1 MKILQLLLSI
11 VAFIIGF
18 TSFLLI
24 FSLIL
29 ASIFDFRPAPKTR
42 IEIENPIPSAKLQ
55 SNTLQLISWNIGY
68 CGLGKEMDFFYDG
81 GKKVRPDKSLYKKYF
96 SKINDFLNQN
106 KNLDFILLQEV
117 DAFSKRSY
125 RNNQVGSF
133 ANTLNK
139 YCYSF
144 AKNYDVPFVPLPP
157 THPMGRVKSGLL
169 SFAKTTPIKAQ
180 RVSFSGNFAW
190 PKNLFMLD
198 RCFLVQRFKT
208 SESKNL
214 VLINTHNSA
223 YDDGQ
228 LRSQQLE
235 ELKKFVLKE
244 YDNGN
249 YVIVGGDWNQNPPGY
264 NPDEIISGYLTV
276 RNDQGNI
283 QPDFMPVGWI
293 WAYDPNNPTNR
304 SVQFPYKTSSTP
316 TSIIDFFLLS
326 PNIMLNKVNCINLNF
341 EASDHNPVLI
351 RVNLE

>member
-1 MKILQLLLSI
+1 MKTLHLFLSI

-18 TSFLLI
+18 TSFLLV

-29 ASIFDFRPAPKTR
+29 ASIFDFRPAPKTT

-55 SNTLQLISWNIGY
+55 NSTMQLMSWNVGY

-81 GKKVRPDKSLYKKYF
+81 GKKVRPDRALYESYF
-96 SKINDFLNQN
+96 SKICDFLNQN
-106 KNLDFILLQEV
+106 KSLDFILLQEV
-117 DAFSKRSY
+117 DTFSKRSY
-125 RNNQVGSF
+125 RNNQGVLF
-133 ANTLNK
+133 ANILNK

-144 AKNYDVPFVPLPP
+144 AKNYDAPFVPLPP
-157 THPMGRVKSGLL
+157 TNPMGRVKSGLL
-169 SFAKTTPIKAQ
+169 SFAKTTPFEVE
-180 RVSFSGNFAW
+180 RMSFPGNFAW
-190 PKNLFMLD
+190 PKSLFMLD

-208 SESKNL
+208 SGNNDF

-223 YDDGQ
+223 FDKGQ
-228 LRSQQLE
+228 LRSRQLE

-264 NPDEIISGYLTV
+264 NPDEINSGNLAS

-283 QPDFMPVGWI
+283 PADFMPVGWI
-293 WAYDPNNPTNR
+293 WVYDPKNPTNR
-304 SVQFPYKTSSTP
+304 SVEFPYKTSSTQ

-326 PNIMLNKVNCINLNF
+326 PNIKLNKVKCINLNF

-351 RVNLE
+351 NVNLE